1 VEVTRFV
8 KIARGDEAADLL
20 LRNGRVINVFTGEIV
35 GGDLVI
41 AEDTI
46 VGVGG
51 HRSASAGASASLE
64 AREELDLG
72 GRYVC
77 PGLIDAHV
85 HVESSMVTPP
95 HFARTVLPRGTTTV
109 ISDPHEIANVC
120 GADGVRYMLDGSR
133 GLGLSLY
140 VMLPSCVPATHMA
153 TAGAELTAGD
163 LAALADL
170 PRVIGL
176 AEFMNVPGLV
186 LGDTGAVEKI
196 EAFRGGVIDGH
207 APGVSGLWLQ
217 AYVGAGPGSDH
228 ECTTADEMIEKLRL
242 GMMVFIREA
251 TGARNLRDLLPAVTA
266 ENSRRCCFCTDDRH
280 PADLLD
286 EGHLDHLV
294 RLAVAEG
301 LDPVMAI
308 RMATINAAEWFRL
321 RDRGSIAP
329 GKRADLIVF
338 SDLRDF
344 RPEMVFAG
352 GRLVGRDGEF
362 VGEWREPGSGDL
374 AVRGTMDV
382 RWDELSLAIPAP
394 DSGSG
399 GVETRVIGVV
409 PGQIVTEHLVE
420 RMPVSDGE
428 VIADIQRD
436 IVKLAVIERHGRTG
450 NAGLGFVQGLGL
462 QRGALAGSVGHD
474 AHNLIVAGCDD
485 RSMMTAA
492 RRVADLQGGLVAAAG
507 GTVLAEV
514 PLPIAGLMADRPMH
528 QVRRQMDELVG
539 AAHDLGSEL
548 HDPLMTLGFL
558 ALEVIPELRLTDQGL
573 VDVGRFEIVPLF
585 VGGAQGGRGLS

>member
-1 VEVTRFV
+1 MELTRFV
-8 KIARGDEAADLL
+8 RIARGDEAADLL
-20 LRNGRVINVFTGEIV
+20 LRNGRVINVFTGEVV
-35 GGDLVI
+35 GGDVVI

-46 VGVGG
+46 VGVAATGTLSTG
-51 HRSASAGASASLE
+51 RPVSFE
-64 AREELDLG
+64 AREEIDLG

-95 HFARTVLPRGTTTV
+95 YFARAVLPRGTTTV

-120 GADGVRYMLDGSR
+120 GADGVRYMLESAR
-133 GLGLSLY
+133 NLGLTLY
-140 VMLPSCVPATHMA
+140 VMLPSCVPATDLA

-163 LAALADL
+163 LVELADF

-186 LGDTGAVEKI
+186 LGDPGAVEKI
-196 EAFRGGVIDGH
+196 EAFRNCVIDGH
-207 APGVSGLWLQ
+207 APGVGGLWLQ

-242 GMMVFIREA
+242 GMRVFIREA
-251 TGARNLRDLLPAVTA
+251 TGARNLRDLVPAVTA

-308 RMATINAAEWFRL
+308 RMATLNAAEWFRL
-321 RDRGSIAP
+321 RDRGGIAP
-329 GKRADLIVF
+329 GKRADMIVF
-338 SDLRDF
+338 SDLLDF
-344 RPEMVFAG
+344 RAEMVFAG
-352 GRLVGRDGEF
+352 GRLVGRDGEL
-362 VGEWREPGSGDL
+362 VGDWDEDDPGSQS
-374 AVRGTMDV
+374 VRRTIDV
-382 RWDELSLAIPAP
+382 AWEELSLAIPAP
-394 DSGSG
+394 DVG
-399 GVETRVIGVV
+399 GDVETRVIGVV
-409 PGQIVTEHLVE
+409 PDQIATEHLVE
-420 RMPVSDGE
+420 IMSVSHGE
-428 VIADIQRD
+428 MIADTERD
-436 IVKLAVIERHGRTG
+436 ILKLAVIERHGRTG
-450 NAGLGFVQGLGL
+450 NVGLGFVRGLGL
-462 QRGALAGSVGHD
+462 ERGALAGSVGHD

-492 RRVADLQGGLVAAAG
+492 RRVTELQGGLVAAAG
-507 GTVLAEV
+507 GRVLAEV
-514 PLPIAGLMADRPMH
+514 PLPIAGLMADRPMD

-573 VDVGRFEIVPLF
+573 VDVERFEIVPLF
-585 VGGAQGGRGLS
+585 VVGAQEGEV